1 MVIRMREKPFMVKV
15 IRFDPARF
23 RGDAPVKYL
32 LPLFDEDQIGAYYSA
47 DPNQTFILRDDL
59 HDVDLLCVRQG
70 PISAGVGARALT
82 GGDDRA

>member
-1 MVIRMREKPFMVKV
+1 MREKPFMVKV

-32 LPLFDEDQIGAYYSA
+32 LPLFDEEEISAYCEASP
-47 DPNQTFILRDDL
+47 DETFVLRDQL

-70 PISAGVGARALT
+70 PISAGVGARAFS
-82 GGDDRA
+82 GGDRRG